1 MGQAFL
7 HYDEFRDYAY
17 ILVGDPFYRYTSR
30 ASLFQLFVASVRFPK
45 DRSPLLF
52 PTRSGVVERS
62 IIENNV
68 ERV

>member
-1 MGQAFL
+1 MHTSWSAT
-7 HYDEFRDYAY
+7 
-17 ILVGDPFYRYTSR
+17 PFTDIHTSR